1 MADAEQDTN
10 MDNENPYLILPL
22 KMQELQEV

>member
-10 MDNENPYLILPL
+10 MDNKNPYLILPL